1 MEDVEMRASRDKREF
16 VDRNQRM
23 LAMRREGK
31 SLREIAEAFQ
41 VSTVRVHMILERE
54 AERESIHKLSAVLT

>member
-1 MEDVEMRASRDKREF
+1 MRASRDKREF